1 MVGGNAPDAF
11 IADLET
17 DDDDGTITIV
27 VKEDVYEVRM
37 PARDFC
43 RRYPIERPGQ
53 TIAEREA
60 C

>member
-1 MVGGNAPDAF
+1 VPDEF

-17 DDDDGTITIV
+17 DDNDGTITIV

-37 PARDFC
+37 PAREFC
-43 RRYPIERPGQ
+43 RQYPIERPGQ
-53 TIAEREA
+53 ELTEREG